1 MPLAPYRSAPTAAC
15 LPACLPACLQLGVA
29 AYLAFGLKEP
39 VYAAVLL
46 ALILPQVGVWLCGF
60 GASVSSPGALKLI
73 ASSPLP
79 RFPPSPNRACP
90 CASSPINTQVYA
102 QIKYFLPDPVANDV
116 KYQASAQPFLVFG
129 LLTTGLAVGAHNSGA
144 GAAVAAELLGGA
156 TGSGLL

>member
-1 MPLAPYRSAPTAAC
+1 MCPPQLSLLTISPAVLQPLASV
-15 LPACLPACLQLGVA
+15 LQLPKTVTTMRA
-29 AYLAFGLKEP
+29 VP
-39 VYAAVLL
+39 PSAAVLL